1 MISVQVMMKTSL
13 INKLFIDIET
23 FSSID
28 LSKCGVYKYA
38 ESSDFEILLFGY
50 SVDGADVKVVDLAGG
65 ELIPPAILDAITNDS
80 VTKYSFNAMFE
91 RVCLS
96 RYLNLPN
103 GTYLNPNSWRC
114 HMVWSAY
121 LGLPLSLK
129 DVGKVLKLKN
139 QKMDEGKELIRF
151 FCTPCSPT
159 KSNSGRTR
167 NLPCHAPSK
176 WSVFKTYNKRDV
188 EVEIEIH
195 NRLIKYPVPDFVW
208 DEYHLDQVINDRGIN
223 LDMTLV
229 NNAISIDEE
238 IREKLIGVMQS
249 LTELDNPNS
258 VIQLKTWFLKFGID
272 VDDLGK
278 KNVTKLKESVKS
290 GEIVEVLSL
299 RQQLSKSSV
308 KKYIAM
314 KNARCNDNRAHGMFQ
329 FYGANRSG
337 RFSGR
342 LIQLQNL
349 PQNHL
354 PDLDK
359 ARELVK
365 QRNIDALKM
374 LYEDIPSTLSEL
386 IRTAFIPKQGYKF
399 IVSDFSAIEAR
410 VIAWFSKEQWR
421 IDAFKNGADI
431 YCQSASAMFGVQVVK
446 HGINGHL
453 RQKGKVAELA
463 CGYGGGVGAL
473 TAMGALDMGIKE
485 SELQSLVTAWR
496 KASPHIVEFWWA
508 VDRAS
513 KKAIEQKTVTSTHG
527 LVFEYKSGMLFITLP
542 SGRKLAYVKPRIE
555 TNKFGS
561 ASITYE
567 GIAVTKK
574 WERIETYGPKL
585 VENIVQATARD
596 ILCYAMTTLKD
607 YRIVAHVHDELIIEA
622 PIDETVEHISS
633 LMSKSPEWC
642 QDLILN
648 ADGYECNFYKKD

>member
-1 MISVQVMMKTSL
+1 MKTSL

-50 SVDGADVKVVDLAGG
+50 SVDGTDVKVVDLAGG
-65 ELIPPAILDAITNDS
+65 GLIPPAILDAITNDS

-114 HMVWSAY
+114 HMVWSGY

-129 DVGKVLKLKN
+129 DVGKVLKLKD

-176 WSVFKTYNKRDV
+176 WNVFKTYNKRDV

-229 NNAISIDEE
+229 NNAIFIDEE
-238 IREKLIGVMQS
+238 IRDDLLKAMKS

-278 KNVTKLKESVKS
+278 KNVAKLKESVKS

-308 KKYIAM
+308 KKYLAM

-446 HGINGHL
+446 HGTNGHL

-485 SELQSLVTAWR
+485 SELQSIVTAWR
-496 KASPHIVEFWWA
+496 KASPHIVKFWWA

-513 KKAIEQKTVTSTHG
+513 KKAIEQETVTLTHG

-555 TNKFGS
+555 TNKYGS
-561 ASITYE
+561 ESITYE
-567 GIAVTKK
+567 GIGATKK

-596 ILCYAMTTLKD
+596 ILCNAMKNLKD

-622 PIDETVEHISS
+622 PMDETVEHISI

>member
-1 MISVQVMMKTSL
+1 MKTSL

-103 GTYLNPNSWRC
+103 GTYLNHNSWRC

-308 KKYIAM
+308 KKYLAM

-386 IRTAFIPKQGYKF
+386 IRTAFIPKQGCKF

-421 IDAFKNGADI
+421 INAFKNGADI
-431 YCQSASAMFGVQVVK
+431 YCQSASTMFGVQVVK

-485 SELQSLVTAWR
+485 SELQSIVTAWR

-527 LVFEYKSGMLFITLP
+527 LIFEYKSGMLFITLP

-555 TNKFGS
+555 TNKYGS
-561 ASITYE
+561 ESITYE
-567 GIAVTKK
+567 GIGATKK

-596 ILCYAMTTLKD
+596 ILCYAMKTLKD
-607 YRIVAHVHDELIIEA
+607 YRIVAHVHDELIIET
-622 PIDETVEHISS
+622 PMDETVEHISS

>member
-1 MISVQVMMKTSL
+1 MTRTSL

-23 FSSID
+23 FSSVD

-50 SVDGADVKVVDLAGG
+50 SVNGAEVEVVDLAGG
-65 ELIPPAILDAITNDS
+65 EVIPPAILDSLTDDTI
-80 VTKYSFNAMFE
+80 TKYSFNAMFE

-96 RYLNLPN
+96 RYLKLPN

-129 DVGKVLKLKN
+129 DVGKILKLKE
-139 QKMDEGKELIRF
+139 QKMDEGKELIKF
-151 FCTPCSPT
+151 FCSPCSPT
-159 KSNSGRTR
+159 KTNGGRTR

-176 WSVFKTYNKRDV
+176 WSVFKSYNKRDV

-195 NRLIKYPVPDFVW
+195 NRLAKYPVPDFVW

-238 IREKLIGVMQS
+238 IRENLLNAMQD

-258 VIQLKTWFLKFGID
+258 VVQLKSWFAKCGID

-278 KNVTKLKESVKS
+278 KSVAKLKESIKN
-290 GEIVEVLSL
+290 GEILEVISL

-308 KKYIAM
+308 KKYLAM
-314 KNARCNDNRAHGMFQ
+314 KNARCKDNRAHGMFQ

-354 PDLDK
+354 PDLAI

-365 QRNIDALKM
+365 QRNVDALKI
-374 LYEDIPSTLSEL
+374 LYEDVPSTLSEL
-386 IRTAFIPKQGYKF
+386 IRTAFIPKEGYKF

-421 IDAFKNGADI
+421 IDAFANGADI
-431 YCQSASAMFGVQVVK
+431 YCQSASTMFGVPVEK
-446 HGINGHL
+446 HGVNGHL

-485 SELQSLVTAWR
+485 SELQSIVTAWR
-496 KASPHIVEFWWA
+496 KASPKIVEFWWA

-513 KKAIEQKTVTSTHG
+513 KKAIEEKTTTTTHG
-527 LVFEYKSGMLFITLP
+527 LTFEYKSGMLFITLP

-555 TNKFGS
+555 TNKYGTE
-561 ASITYE
+561 SITYE
-567 GIAVTKK
+567 GIGATKK

-596 ILCYAMTTLKD
+596 ILCYAMKTLKD
-607 YRIVAHVHDELIIEA
+607 YRIVAHVHDELIIEVSKE
-622 PIDETVEHISS
+622 ETVEHISG
-633 LMSKSPEWC
+633 LMSKSSEWC
-642 QDLILN
+642 RDLLLN
-648 ADGYECNFYKKD
+648 ADGYECEFYKKD

>member
-1 MISVQVMMKTSL
+1 MTRTSL

-23 FSSID
+23 FSSVD

-50 SVDGADVKVVDLAGG
+50 SIDGAEVEVVDLAGG
-65 ELIPPAILDAITNDS
+65 EVIPPAILDALTDDT

-96 RYLNLPN
+96 RYLKLPN
-103 GTYLNPNSWRC
+103 GTYLNPNSWKC

-129 DVGKVLKLKN
+129 DVGRILKLKE
-139 QKMDEGKELIRF
+139 QKLDEGKELIKF

-159 KSNSGRTR
+159 KTNGGRTR

-176 WSVFKTYNKRDV
+176 WSVFKSYNKRDV

-195 NRLIKYPVPDFVW
+195 NRLAKYPVPDFVW

-238 IREKLIGVMQS
+238 IRSSLLNAMQD

-258 VIQLKTWFLKFGID
+258 VTQLKTWFAKCGID

-278 KNVTKLKESVKS
+278 KNVAKLKDSMQS
-290 GEIVEVLSL
+290 GEILEVLTL

-308 KKYIAM
+308 KKYLAM
-314 KNARCNDNRAHGMFQ
+314 KNARCKDNRAHGMFQ

-354 PDLDK
+354 PDLGI

-365 QRNIDALKM
+365 QRNVDALKM
-374 LYEDIPSTLSEL
+374 LYEDVPSTLSEL
-386 IRTAFIPKQGYKF
+386 IRTAFIPKEGYKF

-421 IDAFKNGADI
+421 IDAFANGADI
-431 YCQSASAMFGVQVVK
+431 YCQSASAMFGVPVEK
-446 HGINGHL
+446 HGVNGHL

-485 SELQSLVTAWR
+485 SELQSIVTAWR
-496 KASPHIVEFWWA
+496 KASPKIVEFWWA

-513 KKAIEQKTVTSTHG
+513 KKAIEEKTSTTTHG

-542 SGRKLAYVKPRIE
+542 SGRKLAYVKPIIE
-555 TNKFGS
+555 TNKYGTE
-561 ASITYE
+561 SITYE
-567 GIAVTKK
+567 GIGATKK

-596 ILCYAMTTLKD
+596 ILCYAMKTLKD
-607 YRIVAHVHDELIIEA
+607 YRIVAHVHDELIIEV
-622 PIDETVEHISS
+622 PKDETVEHISG
-633 LMSKSPEWC
+633 LMSKSPDWC
-642 QDLILN
+642 RDLVLN
-648 ADGYECNFYKKD
+648 ADGYECEFYKKD

>member
-1 MISVQVMMKTSL
+1 MTSVQAMTRTSL

-23 FSSID
+23 FSSVD

-50 SVDGADVKVVDLAGG
+50 SVDGAEVEVVDLAGG
-65 ELIPPAILDAITNDS
+65 EIIPPAILDALTDDS

-96 RYLNLPN
+96 RYLKLPD

-129 DVGKVLKLKN
+129 DVGKILKLKD
-139 QKMDEGKELIRF
+139 QKMDEGKELIKF
-151 FCTPCSPT
+151 FCSPCSPT
-159 KSNSGRTR
+159 KTNGGRTR

-176 WSVFKTYNKRDV
+176 WSVFKSYNKRDV

-195 NRLIKYPVPDFVW
+195 NRLTKYPVPDFVW

-238 IREKLIGVMQS
+238 IRENLLNAMQD
-249 LTELDNPNS
+249 LTALDNPNS
-258 VIQLKTWFLKFGID
+258 VVQLKTWFAKCGID

-278 KNVTKLKESVKS
+278 KSVAKLKDNIKNS
-290 GEIVEVLSL
+290 EILEVISL

-308 KKYIAM
+308 KKYLAM
-314 KNARCNDNRAHGMFQ
+314 KNARCEDNRAHGMFQ

-354 PDLDK
+354 PDLDI

-365 QRNIDALKM
+365 QRNVDALKM
-374 LYEDIPSTLSEL
+374 LYEDVPSTLSEL
-386 IRTAFIPKQGYKF
+386 IRTAFIPKEGYKF

-410 VIAWFSKEQWR
+410 VIAWFSKEEWR
-421 IDAFKNGADI
+421 IDAFANGADI
-431 YCQSASAMFGVQVVK
+431 YCQSASAMFGVPVEK
-446 HGINGHL
+446 HGVNGHL

-485 SELQSLVTAWR
+485 SELQSIVTAWR
-496 KASPHIVEFWWA
+496 KASPKIVEFWWS

-513 KKAIEQKTVTSTHG
+513 KKAIEEKTTTNTHG
-527 LVFEYKSGMLFITLP
+527 LVFEYRSGMLFITLP

-555 TNKFGS
+555 TNKYGTE
-561 ASITYE
+561 SITYE
-567 GIAVTKK
+567 GIGATKK

-596 ILCYAMTTLKD
+596 ILCYAMKTLKD
-607 YRIVAHVHDELIIEA
+607 YRIVAHVHDELIIEV
-622 PIDETVEHISS
+622 PKDETVEHISG
-633 LMSKSPEWC
+633 LMSTSPEWC
-642 QDLILN
+642 RDLVLN
-648 ADGYECNFYKKD
+648 ADGYECEFYKKD